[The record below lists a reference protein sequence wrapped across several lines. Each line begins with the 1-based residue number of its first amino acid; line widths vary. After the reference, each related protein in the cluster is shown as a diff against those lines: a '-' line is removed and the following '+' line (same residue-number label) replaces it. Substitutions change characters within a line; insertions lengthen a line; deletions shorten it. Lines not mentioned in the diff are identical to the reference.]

1 MPPQVTSVVL
11 HAVWCLQSVVDPV
24 YGLLPICKSE
34 LRFGKWVR
42 LRPYIRPVSGTTLLF
57 LAMMGIRAE
66 GTQRL
71 CGLEGLRN
79 PQSLPPP
86 VRPFCHHSSL
96 SSNRE
101 LKSRRVSAQP
111 HAVAV
116 RPCRL
121 SYVPPRVS
129 SAQAMRAILLAKA
142 TAATFLC
149 RRAATLITQRLRGS
163 SLRPATLSTAR
174 AP

>member
-1 MPPQVTSVVL
+1 MDSRIWTPPDLQERGEIGQMGATATVYPTCVWNNAAVPGHDGHPRGGDSTASRPQGPPESSV
-11 HAVWCLQSVVDPV
+11 S
-24 YGLLPICKSE
+24 
-34 LRFGKWVR
+34 
-42 LRPYIRPVSGTTLLF
+42 
-57 LAMMGIRAE
+57 
-66 GTQRL
+66 
-71 CGLEGLRN
+71 
-79 PQSLPPP
+79 PPP

-111 HAVAV
+111 HAAAV
-116 RPCRL
+116 IPCRL

-129 SAQAMRAILLAKA
+129 SAQAMRAILLASA

-149 RRAATLITQRLRGS
+149 RRAATFITQRLRGS
-163 SLRPATLSTAR
+163 SLRAAPLSTAR